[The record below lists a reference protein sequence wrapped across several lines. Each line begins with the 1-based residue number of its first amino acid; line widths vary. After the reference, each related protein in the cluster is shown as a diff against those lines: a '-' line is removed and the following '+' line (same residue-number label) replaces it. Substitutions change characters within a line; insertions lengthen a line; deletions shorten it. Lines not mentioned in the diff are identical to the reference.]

1 MTNAH
6 YMQYSDHIRMG
17 RCTARGGRGCTGG
30 PRAAAGGAH
39 CTERHTLPWL
49 QRYNNRTSAQ
59 SARIV
64 QGCSILRADHRQAQS
79 TSAMPTRMF
88 MLCLLGAVSRRAS
101 SKIAFCFSSRL
112 HSFCTG
118 GRRKVAHDGHM
129 AMNGIAITA
138 LCTFGIVK
146 LT

>member
-1 MTNAH
+1 
-6 YMQYSDHIRMG
+6 
-17 RCTARGGRGCTGG
+17 
-30 PRAAAGGAH
+30 
-39 CTERHTLPWL
+39 
-49 QRYNNRTSAQ
+49 
-59 SARIV
+59 
-64 QGCSILRADHRQAQS
+64 
-79 TSAMPTRMF
+79 
-88 MLCLLGAVSRRAS
+88 LGAVSRRAS

-138 LCTFGIVK
+138 LCAFGIVK